1 MDITAIEMLLLHYA
15 SGNLGPAEGLIAA
28 AHVSLNREAR
38 RKLAEFEALGGQVM
52 LDHTPVA
59 VTEECLSSVLSKIN
73 AAPSE
78 AGYTDTILNQDPLLA
93 DVPCAI
99 KKLLL
104 GHCATRRK
112 WRPIAAGQSEIML
125 RIDSPNPCRH
135 QLRLI
140 RLEQGAQMRLTHRA
154 RIMMLIMAGQTLTAG
169 KLFHTGDMILA
180 EAHSTFP
187 ARIDITAGQDG
198 CTVLTLTYPAAPW
211 WRRVF

>member
-1 MDITAIEMLLLHYA
+1 MDITTIEMLLLHYA
-15 SGNLGPAEGLIAA
+15 SGNLGPAEGLVAA

-59 VTEECLSSVLSKIN
+59 VTEQCLSAVLSKIN
-73 AAPSE
+73 SAPANADYSD
-78 AGYTDTILNQDPLLA
+78 ADDKQDTLLA

-104 GHCATRRK
+104 GHCATRRG

-154 RIMMLIMAGQTLTAG
+154 RIMMLIMAGQTVAAG
-169 KLFHTGDMILA
+169 KLFHTGDMIMA
-180 EAHSTFP
+180 EAQSTFP
-187 ARIDITAGQDG
+187 ARIDMTAGQDG
-198 CTVLTLTYPAAPW
+198 CTVLALTYPAAPW
-211 WRRVF
+211 WRRMF